1 MHQRKLVVMEDD
13 DEKRTMSWGEA
24 DDGLTYVRETTMGT
38 VTEFAYGERFWE
50 TTFFFRPT
58 KAYNLDDVA
67 DRVATS
73 GDDYFLCDI
82 ADALEF
88 WGIPYERGSHPPVRG
103 LAIVEK
109 DEKIGY
115 APCEMHGAFS

>member
-1 MHQRKLVVMEDD
+1 MRQKKMAVMDD
-13 DEKRTMSWGEA
+13 TEEKRTLSWGET
-24 DDGLTYVRETTMGT
+24 DDGLAYVRETTMGT

-58 KAYNLDDVA
+58 KTYNLDDVA

-73 GDDYFLCDI
+73 GDDCFLCDI

-88 WGIPYERGSHPPVRG
+88 WGSPYKREDRTYPFV
-103 LAIVEK
+103 V
-109 DEKIGY
+109 
-115 APCEMHGAFS
+115 

>member
-13 DEKRTMSWGEA
+13 DEKRTMSRGEA
-24 DDGLTYVRETTMGT
+24 DDGLAYVRETTMGT

-73 GDDYFLCDI
+73 GDDCFLCDI

-88 WGIPYERGSHPPVRG
+88 WGIPYEREDRTRPFV
-103 LAIVEK
+103 V
-109 DEKIGY
+109 
-115 APCEMHGAFS
+115 